1 MQAIIVTE
9 YGGPEVL
16 VVRDVPKPIPGPG
29 RILVKLHT
37 ASVNPVDSYLR
48 SGAQGYSPTLPF
60 TPGMDGAGTVEDVG
74 DGVIGYAG
82 GEEVYIAGSVTGTYA
97 EYCLCSPG
105 QVFPL
110 PEKLD
115 WAEGAS
121 LGVPYFTAARA
132 LFTRGGASPGES
144 VLVHG
149 ASGGVGLACLQLA
162 APRSITVYGTAG
174 SREGEALVR
183 KNGAAECFSHRDPGR
198 FKAIREATGGSGVNL
213 IVEMLANINLDGD
226 LKILA
231 PGGRVVVVG
240 SRGRIEISP
249 RDLMNSESVVMGI
262 RMPLAT
268 LEERREYARLIDEG
282 VQSGSVRPPV
292 VAVYSLEEAGE
303 AHKTVMKGPHAGNVV
318 LEVENP

>member
-1 MQAIIVTE
+1 MRAVIVTE

-16 VVRDVPKPIPGPG
+16 VVRDVPEPVPGPG
-29 RILVKLHT
+29 RILIKLHT
-37 ASVNPVDSYLR
+37 AGVNPVDSYLR

-60 TPGMDGAGTVEDVG
+60 TPGMDGAGTIEDVG

-82 GEEVYIAGSVTGTYA
+82 GDRVYVAGSVTGTYA

-110 PEKLD
+110 HEKLD
-115 WAEGAS
+115 WAEGAC

-162 APRSITVYGTAG
+162 APRGITVYGTAG
-174 SREGEALVR
+174 SGEGEALVR
-183 KNGAAECFSHRDPGR
+183 KNGAAECFSHRDSGR
-198 FKAIREATGGSGVNL
+198 FEAVREATGGPGVNL
-213 IVEMLANINLDGD
+213 IVEMLADVNLDDD

-249 RDLMNSESVVMGI
+249 RDLMSSESVVMGV
-262 RMPLAT
+262 RMPMAT
-268 LEERREYARLIDEG
+268 LEERREYARYIDEG
-282 VQSGSVRPPV
+282 VLSGSVRPPV
-292 VAVYSLEEAGE
+292 AAGYSLEEAGE
-303 AHKTVMKGPHAGNVV
+303 AHRKVMKGPHSGNVV
-318 LEVENP
+318 LEINE